1 MECKCETCVKKDCP
15 DRTNQDSLRMVI
27 ACVDY
32 TEQEHK
38 PTKADRIRAMTDE
51 ELADWISNFVY
62 EIGSGEVA
70 YSDDT
75 DQWLFW
81 LQQPAEGEST

>member
-1 MECKCETCVKKDCP
+1 M
-15 DRTNQDSLRMVI
+15 TNAQ
-27 ACVDY
+27 
-32 TEQEHK
+32 K
-38 PTKADRIRAMTDE
+38 IRSMTDE

-81 LQQPAEGEST
+81 LQQPAEGDA